1 MLKLLSLEMDLSNA
15 LLRISILEMDRMQYF
30 SKLNYL
36 KHPREFD
43 LDSSMH
49 NAGGKDEYDMVL
61 ISVTL

>member
-1 MLKLLSLEMDLSNA
+1 MLKLLSLETDSSNA
-15 LLRISILEMDRMQYF
+15 FLEMDRMQYF

-49 NAGGKDEYDMVL
+49 NAGGIDEYDMVL
-61 ISVTL
+61 ISVTW

>member
-1 MLKLLSLEMDLSNA
+1 MDS
-15 LLRISILEMDRMQYF
+15 MQYF